1 MSALPI
7 NSVDVNFAGIF
18 AEVEQL
24 KAMGGDEMVKTK
36 LFPRFEEAGII
47 LYPGMFSEE
56 RGLVKVKP
64 CSIPHSQSPQ
74 PASKLQQ
81 CSPPPADGEC
91 VGELV
96 HQLQQNSES
105 RFRYYNLA
113 NRHKYSNMNP
123 TVYCTSRL
131 YSE

>member
-81 CSPPPADGEC
+81 CSP
-91 VGELV
+91 
-96 HQLQQNSES
+96 LQQMVNVSENWFINSNKIVS
-105 RFRYYNLA
+105 HDSA
-113 NRHKYSNMNP
+113 
-123 TVYCTSRL
+123 TTI
-131 YSE
+131 